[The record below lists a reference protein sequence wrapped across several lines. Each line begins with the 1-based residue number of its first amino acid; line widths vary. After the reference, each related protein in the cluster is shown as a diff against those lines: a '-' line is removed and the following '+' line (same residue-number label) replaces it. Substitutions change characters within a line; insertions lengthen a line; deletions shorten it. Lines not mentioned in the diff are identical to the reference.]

1 MFAGAFR
8 VYCDTAVL
16 VACAL
21 QPDQGLNRDMAG
33 DLQRIYTVPTCAE
46 PLLPQ
51 VPPDCEKVMRDE
63 DPKIPLSSSSSSDAA
78 TIGVAASS
86 GSSDA
91 PTLAASGV
99 WRPTSLLTPGSVFAG
114 RYEILQ
120 LLGEGG
126 MGSVYKARDTEVDRL
141 VAIKVIRPELANSPQ
156 SLQRFKQELVVARQ
170 ITHKNVVRIYDLGEA
185 DGVKF
190 ITMEYVEGEDLKS
203 ILRLAG
209 KFAPSEAVGVMQ
221 QICRA
226 LDACHSEG
234 VIHRDLKPS
243 NVMRDKTGRVLV
255 MDFGLALSAD
265 AVGMTQTGALLGTLE
280 YMSPEQAKGHELG
293 PPSDIY
299 AAGLIFYEML
309 TGKMAFEAQ
318 TPMASLLKR
327 SQERAVPASAVDH
340 SIPREVSAIVGR
352 CLEPAP
358 KDRYQNVAELLAD
371 LEAYQPSAKTESTVI
386 VRRLSPGIAIYR
398 WFAVVLGILLLAA
411 TFVLVRNRMLKSAAV
426 HSPVSVLVS
435 DFSNDTSDPVFDGT
449 LEPAFSVA
457 LEGAS
462 FINTY
467 NPVRAH
473 KIAAKLQP
481 GSTVMN
487 EQLARLVATREGI
500 NIVVSGAIDRE
511 GNDYSL
517 RVRAVD
523 GVTGKVLTERSERVT
538 KQDLLIAVGKLAAR
552 VRKTLGDETPES
564 AQLTAAETYT
574 THSLDAAHEY
584 ALEQQ
589 AQLSGNY
596 NDAIEHALKAL
607 QYDPEMGR
615 AYEALAVMYNNMK
628 QPQQAEKYFNLAL
641 SKIDTMSDREKYR
654 TRGAYYLV
662 TRKPDQALEELEQFV
677 AKYPADNAGLA
688 NLALAYF
695 YRRDMARALEE
706 GTRAIQIYPKNVVQR
721 SNVALYAMYAG
732 NFDAAIQEDQR
743 VMEMNPSL
751 VLGYVG
757 TALPQLALGHP
768 DEAIATYHQL
778 EKVSPEGIS
787 TAAAGLGDIALYQG
801 RIPDA
806 IKIFEAG
813 ASGDMADKNPDGAAI
828 KLATLAQAHILAGNS
843 GEAIQAAEKAL
854 AASHEIPIQFWAARA
869 YIGANQ
875 DAKAVAIA
883 RDLGGLL
890 DSDPQAY
897 GKLIEGEIQ
906 LKHGKPQDAL
916 KLFLDARKIADT
928 WMGHFDA
935 GRAYVEA
942 GAFTE
947 ADSEL
952 EACQKRRGE
961 ATALFLDDS
970 PTYYLFPP
978 VYYYLGRAQEG
989 LKSSAASDSYKAF
1002 VDIKSGGQ
1010 DPLLADATKRLAA
1023 LNAHGN

>member
-1 MFAGAFR
+1 M
-8 VYCDTAVL
+8 
-16 VACAL
+16 
-21 QPDQGLNRDMAG
+21 
-33 DLQRIYTVPTCAE
+33 
-46 PLLPQ
+46 
-51 VPPDCEKVMRDE
+51 E
-63 DPKIPLSSSSSSDAA
+63 DGNPKIPKSSSAFDGATVGLGSSS
-78 TIGVAASS
+78 GPE
-86 GSSDA
+86 A
-91 PTLAASGV
+91 PTVASNISATT
-99 WRPTSLLTPGSVFAG
+99 PLLTPGKVLGG
-114 RYEILQ
+114 RYEILE

-126 MGSVYKARDTEVDRL
+126 MGAVYKARDNEVDRL
-141 VAIKVIRPELANSPQ
+141 VALKVIRPELGKNPQ
-156 SLQRFKQELVVARQ
+156 VLQRFKQELVVARQ
-170 ITHKNVVRIYDLGEA
+170 ITHKNVVRIYDLGDA

-190 ITMEYVEGEDLKS
+190 ITMQYVEGEDLKS
-203 ILRLAG
+203 ILRKAG
-209 KFAPSEAVGVMQ
+209 KIAPSEAVSIMQ

-243 NVMRDKTGRVLV
+243 NVMRDKAGRVLV
-255 MDFGLALSAD
+255 MDFGLARSAET
-265 AVGMTQTGALLGTLE
+265 GGLTQTGVVMGTLE
-280 YMSPEQAKGHELG
+280 YMSPEQAKGQELG
-293 PPSDIY
+293 PTSDIY
-299 AAGLIFYEML
+299 AAGLIFYELL

-318 TPMASLLKR
+318 SPMASLLKR
-327 SQERAVPASAVDH
+327 SQERAVPPSVVDK
-340 SIPREVSAIVGR
+340 SIPRAVSTIVGR
-352 CLEPAP
+352 CLEP
-358 KDRYQNVAELLAD
+358 DRRNRYQSVAELLAD
-371 LEAYQPSAKTESTVI
+371 LEAYQPSAATVSTVI
-386 VRRLSPGIAIYR
+386 VRRPTRAVSTYR
-398 WFAVVLGILLLAA
+398 WVAVGLGILLVAA
-411 TFVLVRNRMLKSAAV
+411 TIMLLKNKFWKTANVPHA
-426 HSPVSVLVS
+426 PVSILVS

-457 LEGAS
+457 MEGAS
-462 FINTY
+462 FINSY
-467 NPVRAH
+467 NRTRAH
-473 KIAAKLQP
+473 KIAAQLQP

-500 NIVVSGAIDRE
+500 DIVASGSIDRE
-511 GNDYSL
+511 GNDYRL
-517 RVRAVD
+517 TVRAID
-523 GVTGKVLTERSERVT
+523 GVTGKVLTTESDRVA
-538 KQDLLIAVGKLAAR
+538 KQDVLVAIGKLAAG
-552 VRKTLGDETPES
+552 VRKTLGDQTPQS
-564 AQLTAAETYT
+564 VQLAAAETYT

-628 QPQQAEKYFNLAL
+628 QPQQAEKYFQLAL

-662 TRKPDQALEELEQFV
+662 ARKPDQALEELQQFV
-677 AKYPADNAGLA
+677 AKYPSDNAGLA

-706 GTRAIQIYPKNVVQR
+706 GKRAIQIYPKNVVQR
-721 SNVALYAMYAG
+721 SNVGLYAMYAG
-732 NFDAAIQEDQR
+732 NFDAAIQEDRR
-743 VMEMNPSL
+743 VMEMNPGL

-778 EKVSPEGIS
+778 EKVGPEGIS
-787 TAAAGLGDIALYQG
+787 TAAAGLADIALYQG
-801 RIPDA
+801 RVSDA
-806 IKIFEAG
+806 IKILEQGISDDTAN
-813 ASGDMADKNPDGAAI
+813 KNPDGVAR
-828 KLATLAQAHILAGNS
+828 KLATLAQAQLMTGNPS
-843 GEAIQAAEKAL
+843 EAARTADKAL
-854 AASHEIPIQFWAARA
+854 ASSHEVPIQFWAARA
-869 YIGANQ
+869 YIGASQ
-875 DAKAVAIA
+875 DAKAIAIA
-883 RDLGGLL
+883 RELGGLL

-916 KLFLDARKIADT
+916 KLILDARKIADT
-928 WMGHFDA
+928 WMGRFDA

-942 GAFTE
+942 GAFAE

-989 LKSSAASDSYKAF
+989 LKSSAASESYKTF
-1002 VDIKSGGQ
+1002 IDVKNGGQ
-1010 DPLLADATKRLAA
+1010 DPLLADATKHLAA
-1023 LNAHGN
+1023 LSAHAN